1 MITEKYAS
9 LWMADLMSSIDH
21 ENISEKQA
29 ILESTIKK
37 LVNDESR
44 LQLAYL
50 HGSTAKLLT
59 TPLSDIDLAFLY
71 PPEDVKVITNHKT
84 ILLRLIGFFEQEFPQ
99 WNLDIRLL
107 NNAPWDF
114 CFAVINGRLLYAKNE
129 DMRAQY
135 EMEVIT
141 RYLDFKPIIDY
152 YLTVQKQMLL
162 GDLPR

>member
-1 MITEKYAS
+1 MTEAQEPLRVDDS
-9 LWMADLMSSIDH
+9 MSSIES
-21 ENISEKQA
+21 ENNLEKLV
-29 ILESTIKK
+29 ILESTVKK

-44 LQLAYL
+44 LLLAYL
-50 HGSTAKLLT
+50 HGSTAKMLT
-59 TPLSDIDLAFLY
+59 TPLSDIDLAFFY
-71 PPEDVKVITNHKT
+71 PFEDVKEISNHKT
-84 ILLRLIGFFEQEFPQ
+84 ILLRLIGFFEQELPQ
-99 WNLDIRLL
+99 WNLDVRLL

-141 RYLDFKPIIDY
+141 KYLDFKPITDY

-162 GDLPR
+162 GDLTR